1 MTVLDSLDPNDWPL
15 PSELEE
21 RMLTPAL
28 VVWLDHVRHN
38 IACVLDR
45 VGGPDRWRPHVK
57 TTKTPV
63 IWAELV
69 SAGIRQFKCATTR
82 EAEHLARVLLEHR
95 IQGGRILI
103 AYPLA
108 GANLARAAA
117 LADTFRES
125 QFDVL
130 VEDPETASSAPEI
143 LGRFVDV
150 NTGMNRTGIP
160 WDDEERVLA
169 TARAAG
175 SKLRGLHLYDGH
187 QVHPDPAERARR
199 IHADHER
206 AMGLLD
212 RVRVAC
218 GPVAELVTSG
228 TPAFPAAID
237 FAPFADLGDTVHRVS
252 PGTVVFHDGRSQEQD
267 SVLGLRPAALVVARV
282 SSHPRADRF
291 TCDAGSK
298 SIAAEAGSPC
308 AHILGLPGWSA
319 ASPSE
324 EHLPFDR
331 TANAQ
336 AALPERGQLIRLV
349 PRHVCPTV
357 NLAEKLVLVDQG
369 VFVGTAPVAARAHD
383 LGI

>member
-1 MTVLDSLDPNDWPL
+1 MTAFDSLDPNDWPL

-38 IACVLDR
+38 IGCVLER
-45 VGGPDRWRPHVK
+45 VGDPDRWRPHVK
-57 TTKTPV
+57 TTKTPA

-69 SAGIRQFKCATTR
+69 NAGIRQFKCATTR
-82 EAEHLARVLLEHR
+82 EAEHLARVLLECR
-95 IQGGRILI
+95 IPGGQILI

-108 GANLARAAA
+108 GPNLARAAA

-125 QFDVL
+125 RFDVL
-130 VEDPETASSAPEI
+130 VEDPETATNAPEI
-143 LGRFVDV
+143 LGLFVDV

-175 SKLRGLHLYDGH
+175 ARLRGLHLYDGH
-187 QVHPDPAERARR
+187 HVDPDPIERTRR

-206 AMGLLD
+206 ALELLE
-212 RVRVAC
+212 RVRQAC
-218 GPVAELVTSG
+218 GPISELVTSG
-228 TPAFPAAID
+228 TPGFPAAID
-237 FAPFADLGDTVHRVS
+237 FAPFADLGDTQHRVS
-252 PGTVVFHDGRSQEQD
+252 PGTVVFHDGRSEEQD
-267 SVLGLRPAALVVARV
+267 LGLGLRPAAMVVARV

-308 AHILGLPGWSA
+308 ALALGIPGWNA
-319 ASPSE
+319 AAPSE

-331 TANAQ
+331 ATAAEG
-336 AALPERGQLIRLV
+336 ALPSRGELIRLV
-349 PRHVCPTV
+349 PRHICPTV
-357 NLAEKLVLVDQG
+357 NLAEKLVLVDRG

-383 LGI
+383 LGV